1 MKPSNTQSDND
12 RAGLF
17 ARGDRQRTVPLLG
30 VEVRAEVMAGHA
42 RAVVRQRYRNDETKP
57 HRGHLHVPA
66 SHARSGH
73 RLRDVGQRAPAGR

>member
-1 MKPSNTQSDND
+1 MKPTSTQSDND

-17 ARGDRQRTVPLLG
+17 ARGDRQKAVPLLG

-57 HRGHLHVPA
+57 IEAIYTFPLPTRGSV
-66 SHARSGH
+66 
-73 RLRDVGQRAPAGR
+73 